1 MSADGYFVTGDR
13 ASIDRNGLLR
23 VYARTEDL
31 IISGGENIY
40 PAEVQ
45 DVLLGIPGVKDA
57 YVFGTADETWGY
69 RPVAFIEADYSAEAI
84 ARDQEE
90 FGIDPAQSCIRPATC
105 PQEYAH
111 MVHDY
116 LNGCMSKLHHPKHI
130 LVMDEFPRTIAG
142 KVDRRALKQ
151 RYDKRIDIKSL
162 TLYRVKQP
170 FSHPVKTAQGQRRF
184 PRIVLRGSGRLGW
197 AHGYFRVRFV
207 CHQLVSARNHRGRL
221 RRSARLHCPCGVR

>member
-1 MSADGYFVTGDR
+1 MMPVLAGYIAMSIADRPGLAVGFVGGAIANMGMTFANPAGGVFSAGFLGALLAGFIGGYLVLGLRRLCDLLPQSLEGIKPVLIYPLVGILLIGVIMSAVNPAVGAINDGLTNALNSMG
-13 ASIDRNGLLR
+13 STSKI
-23 VYARTEDL
+23 
-31 IISGGENIY
+31 
-40 PAEVQ
+40 
-45 DVLLGIPGVKDA
+45 LLGIVAGGMMSVDMGGPVNKAA

-130 LVMDEFPRTIAG
+130 
-142 KVDRRALKQ
+142 
-151 RYDKRIDIKSL
+151 
-162 TLYRVKQP
+162 
-170 FSHPVKTAQGQRRF
+170 
-184 PRIVLRGSGRLGW
+184 W
-197 AHGYFRVRFV
+197 
-207 CHQLVSARNHRGRL
+207 
-221 RRSARLHCPCGVR
+221 

>member
-1 MSADGYFVTGDR
+1 M
-13 ASIDRNGLLR
+13 
-23 VYARTEDL
+23 
-31 IISGGENIY
+31 
-40 PAEVQ
+40 
-45 DVLLGIPGVKDA
+45 KDA

-84 ARDQEE
+84 ARDEEE
-90 FGIDPAQSCIRPATC
+90 FGIDPTQSCIRPATC

-151 RYDKRIDIKSL
+151 RYDQAHRYQVAYPASREAALLPSCEDG
-162 TLYRVKQP
+162 
-170 FSHPVKTAQGQRRF
+170 QGQRRF
-184 PRIVLRGSGRLGW
+184 P
-197 AHGYFRVRFV
+197 
-207 CHQLVSARNHRGRL
+207 
-221 RRSARLHCPCGVR
+221 